1 MLHWL
6 LWSIDHW
13 VKVSKNDYNKSTP
26 NGPQNGPRKC
36 RPSNAA
42 PQMPPL
48 KIAPKWPLKI
58 DQNQTPKGCPQRLPK
73 FHSKSSTFQ
82 KCNIPKNI
90 PKPPQ
95 SKIVTIQRTMIQN
108 CNDTKA
114 QWSQSTKW
122 LQHSKS
128 TIFQIPNSSKS
139 RDSKY
144 FRAYLFTI

>member
-1 MLHWL
+1 MAPKW
-6 LWSIDHW
+6 
-13 VKVSKNDYNKSTP
+13 P
-26 NGPQNGPRKC
+26 PKC

-58 DQNQTPKGCPQRLPK
+58 AQNQTPKGCPQRLPK
-73 FHSKSSTFQ
+73 FHSKLSTFQ

-108 CNDTKA
+108 CNDPR
-114 QWSQSTKW
+114 
-122 LQHSKS
+122 LQNVTFKIYH
-128 TIFQIPNSSKS
+128 IPNSKLQQ
-139 RDSKY
+139 K
-144 FRAYLFTI
+144 L

>member
-1 MLHWL
+1 M
-6 LWSIDHW
+6 
-13 VKVSKNDYNKSTP
+13 SKNDYNKSTP
-26 NGPQNGPRKC
+26 NGPPNGPPKC

-58 DQNQTPKGCPQRLPK
+58 AQNQTPKGCPQRLPK

-95 SKIVTIQRTMIQN
+95 SKIVTIQPTLIQIAMIPKYNDPRLQN
-108 CNDTKA
+108 DCN
-114 QWSQSTKW
+114 
-122 LQHSKS
+122 
-128 TIFQIPNSSKS
+128 IPNLPYSKFQTPA
-139 RDSKY
+139 KGVTVNTLEPT
-144 FRAYLFTI
+144 YLQF